1 MKQAKDEAKEEI
13 EKYRAERERQ
23 FKEYEAK
30 RMGRKE
36 DIAVKI
42 DENTEKII
50 ADMDAKVAE
59 FREPVCIRCIQSVRK
74 LYYNMF

>member
-13 EKYRAERERQ
+13 EKYRTEREKQ

-36 DIAVKI
+36 DIAHKI
-42 DENTEKII
+42 DENTEKILVEMDKSI
-50 ADMDAKVAE
+50 AE
-59 FREPVCIRCIQSVRK
+59 LREPV
-74 LYYNMF
+74 